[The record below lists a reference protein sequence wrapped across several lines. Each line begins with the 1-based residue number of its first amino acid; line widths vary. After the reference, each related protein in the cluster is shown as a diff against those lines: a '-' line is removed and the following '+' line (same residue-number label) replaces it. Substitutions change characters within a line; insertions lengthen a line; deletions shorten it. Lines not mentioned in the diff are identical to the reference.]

1 MNISQVIRERRLRAG
16 LTQEQVAKRLGVST
30 PAVNKWERGVS
41 YPDITL
47 IPALA
52 RLLECDA
59 NTLLSFE
66 ENLSSEKNHE
76 IQREVERLVRE
87 EGYDAGFSY
96 AQGQMQTYP
105 SSDELAIVLTSFL
118 DGALML
124 YQIPDPER
132 YRCEL
137 ESSYER
143 LSRSSVSAVRD
154 QALSMLVAKAMAC
167 DDFDRAQELLD
178 HIPTPAIDKR
188 QQQAALSMRQQDYE
202 RAGKLLEAQV
212 TKAAGDCIA
221 ALASL
226 SEIALRTGEVD
237 TAEDIARRAR
247 LIVQACDLP
256 SWMAATLELG
266 VAVAR
271 RDSDAAMSLLE
282 EIVASMAAVSS
293 ERVDSPLHRYVGLTD
308 ISYMSQQMLTLVLDE
323 VKTDESYAF
332 LWKDPSTARRLEALL
347 AERMQ

>member
-1 MNISQVIRERRLRAG
+1 MNISQVIRERRLSAG

-66 ENLSSEKNHE
+66 ESLSPEKNLE

-96 AQGQMQTYP
+96 AQGQMQAYP

-137 ESSYER
+137 EGSYER

-154 QALSMLVAKAMAC
+154 QALSMLVAKAMAR
-167 DDFDRAQELLD
+167 DDFDHAQELLD
-178 HIPTPAIDKR
+178 RIPAPAIDKR
-188 QQQAALSMRQQDYE
+188 QQQAALSMRRQDYE
-202 RAGKLLEAQV
+202 QAGKLLETQV
-212 TKAAGDCIA
+212 TRAAGDCIA
-221 ALASL
+221 ALVSL

-237 TAEDIARRAR
+237 VAEDIACRAMPLVR
-247 LIVQACDLP
+247 ACDLP
-256 SWMAATLELG
+256 LWMAATLKLG

-271 RDSDAAMSLLE
+271 RDNDAAMSLLE
-282 EIVASMAAVSS
+282 EIAASMAAMSS
-293 ERVDSPLHRYVGLTD
+293 ECIDSPLHRYAGITD
-308 ISYMSQQMLTLVLDE
+308 ISRMSQQMLALMLDE

-332 LWKDPSTARRLEALL
+332 LWEEASTARRLEALL
-347 AERMQ
+347 LKHVR